1 MKNTCIAVLQAGGKG
16 TRLVELTRDEI
27 PKPLLKIGGKPMIQW
42 QIENLKK
49 YGIQEF
55 IIIVGYLGEKIQ
67 EYFGDGNWLDVN
79 IQYIK
84 EETPLGSGG
93 ALYYLKEQLFDKN
106 FLMVF
111 GDVMFDINLI
121 KMIDFH
127 EKKESLATLLVHPN
141 GHPQDSDLIIINEEN
156 CVIGFDSKE
165 NERNYWYDNCV
176 NAGIYVLSGKLLKG
190 ILKPSKI
197 DLEKDLLLP
206 LIKERRIY
214 AYRTPEYVKDI
225 GTVSRFNLAEEE
237 LKKGLWEQKNL
248 ENTQKCIFLDRDG
261 TVNIYKG
268 LISKEEQ
275 LELEKRAAEAI
286 KLINTSGYLAIL
298 VTNQP
303 VVARGLCEIKDVEK
317 IHKKLVTLLGEE
329 GAYLDDIIFCPHHPD
344 KGYPGEN
351 KTYKV
356 ECSCRKPQT
365 EMIDIMIEKYNIDRK
380 KSYMIG
386 DTTIDIQTGI
396 NAGLNTVLVHTGQA
410 GADNK
415 YKVRA
420 NCESEDILEA
430 VKRVLKEGDEF

>member
-1 MKNTCIAVLQAGGKG
+1 M
-16 TRLVELTRDEI
+16 
-27 PKPLLKIGGKPMIQW
+27 
-42 QIENLKK
+42 
-49 YGIQEF
+49 
-55 IIIVGYLGEKIQ
+55 
-67 EYFGDGNWLDVN
+67 
-79 IQYIK
+79 
-84 EETPLGSGG
+84 
-93 ALYYLKEQLFDKN
+93 
-106 FLMVF
+106 
-111 GDVMFDINLI
+111 
-121 KMIDFH
+121 
-127 EKKESLATLLVHPN
+127 
-141 GHPQDSDLIIINEEN
+141 
-156 CVIGFDSKE
+156 IGFDSKE

-190 ILKPSKI
+190 ILRPSKI

-225 GTVSRFNLAEEE
+225 GTVSRFKLAEEE

-261 TVNIYKG
+261 TVNLYKG
-268 LISKEEQ
+268 LVSKEEQ
-275 LELEKRAAEAI
+275 LELEKMAAEAI
-286 KLINTSGYLAIL
+286 KLINTSGYFAIL

-380 KSYMIG
+380 KSYIIG
-386 DTTIDIQTGI
+386 DTTIDVQTGI

-420 NCESEDILEA
+420 NYESEDILEA
-430 VKRVLKEGDEF
+430 VKRILREVDEF

>member
-1 MKNTCIAVLQAGGKG
+1 MKNTCIAVLQAGGQG
-16 TRLVELTRDEI
+16 TRLMELTRDEI

-55 IIIVGYLGEKIQ
+55 IIIIGHLGYKIQ
-67 EYFGDGNWLDVN
+67 EYFGDGSWLDVN

-84 EETPLGSGG
+84 EEIPLGSGG
-93 ALYYLKEQLFDKN
+93 ALYYLKEKLFDKN

-127 EKKESLATLLVHPN
+127 EKKDSLATLLVHPN

-176 NAGIYVLSGKLLKG
+176 NAGIYVLSGKLLRE

-197 DLEKDLLLP
+197 ELEKDLLLP
-206 LIKERRIY
+206 RIKEGRIY

-225 GTVSRFNLAEEE
+225 GTVSRFKHAEEE
-237 LKKGLWEQKNL
+237 LKKGLWKQKNL
-248 ENTQKCIFLDRDG
+248 ENAQKCIFLDRDG
-261 TVNIYKG
+261 TINCYKG

-286 KLINTSGYLAIL
+286 RLINTSGYLAVL

-420 NCESEDILEA
+420 DCESENILEA
-430 VKRVLKEGDEF
+430 VKMILKEGDEF